1 MPQGPTCHTGSLS
14 CFNSEIESRFK
25 IQALAQ
31 TIHQSAKSNQSNSY
45 TQYLLKEGIE
55 KISKKFSEEAFE
67 VVIGAINIIVKKLLM
82 KQQMSCITFCVTT

>member
-31 TIHQSAKSNQSNSY
+31 TIHQSAKANQSNSY
-45 TQYLLKEGIE
+45 TQYLLRKASR
-55 KISKKFSEEAFE
+55 KYPR
-67 VVIGAINIIVKKLLM
+67 NLVKRHLKL
-82 KQQMSCITFCVTT
+82 